1 MPSQYSPLQR
11 VATCLGLFLAAM
23 ALMVGAQPA
32 VAQDFEVTGTVVSA
46 DEEAPLPGVNV
57 VEQGTQNGTS
67 TGPSGRFTLSVQGP
81 DATLEFSFVGFRSQ
95 TLSLEGRSEL
105 EVALEPRTEEMQEV
119 VVTAY
124 GIQRRQRSLGY
135 SVSKVSGSNVSDV
148 PTANFGDALSGEVS
162 GVDVSTTATGPGGST
177 NILIRGVS
185 SLTGDNQPLIVVDG
199 VPLDNSNLGSA
210 GLFGGFDMGNGLSS
224 INPSDIEEV
233 SVLKGA
239 SAAALYGERADNGVI
254 VITTKSGQSG
264 GLGVSF
270 TSNTT
275 FEQVRDTYNFQSEYG
290 HGTNGEVPQTQQAA
304 RQNGFNSWGAR
315 LNGSQMAAGFD
326 GEMRPYTLADRNLQN
341 FYRTGLTTANTIALN
356 GGNETTTFRFS
367 VADRRDESVVPGSGY
382 QRTSFLLRGTSSFGI
397 EGLEADVK
405 ANYVRELA
413 TNRPRVS
420 DAPGNA
426 NYAATLMP
434 RSIDVRTLA
443 PGWVGSDRFQEFQ
456 FTESQFTTNP
466 YWAVNRF
473 SQEDTED
480 RIIGFA
486 QVSYD
491 VLDWL
496 TVMGR
501 IGTDFYRNR
510 RTDITPFGTAY
521 DPQGDIEE
529 NQWNISET
537 NTDLIITGNQR
548 LTQRLALTARAGGN
562 VRFRRSE
569 QLGAFGNQF
578 NIPGLQTV
586 SNTETQNPSY
596 DFSEQETWA
605 LFGEAELSYNNYAFL
620 TVTGRNDISSTL
632 PVDNNSYFY
641 PSVGGSFVFSD
652 ALSTPDWLSFGKVRA
667 SWAEV
672 GGATNPYQLSLT
684 YGLNGQGH
692 PTKTGGT
699 IPLGFIGSDQLPNPN
714 LEPSSK
720 VDIEG
725 GLELGFFNER
735 IGLDLTAYRSTV
747 TNDIVPTSV
756 TGTSGFD
763 EVVLNVGETRNT
775 GLEVQLRTTPVLS
788 SDFQWDLNLNASTN
802 TNKVVSLA
810 EDSPE
815 IQLAEPRTRNAFVKA
830 KEGERYGAITG
841 FSFLRDDQGRLILD
855 GDGLPQASSETETLG
870 YYPPDWRGGIANAF
884 SYKNFTLNTLVDV
897 QIGGDLYSGTN
908 SVATGLGLTERTLR
922 GRENGVTVQGVDADG
937 NPVTANVRAQDYYSR
952 IAGTVTSEFV
962 YDASYVKLRE
972 MSFSYRIP
980 PSILEAT
987 PLRQATLGV
996 TARNLLVLYDNIPNV
1011 DPEATYSTGAQG
1023 LEYFGVPQVR
1033 TFGFRVNLQ
1042 L

>member
-1 MPSQYSPLQR
+1 MPSRHSPFQCI
-11 VATCLGLFLAAM
+11 ASCLGLLLAA
-23 ALMVGAQPA
+23 ALMVGGQT
-32 VAQDFEVTGTVVSA
+32 VHAQDFEVTGTVVSA
-46 DEEAPLPGVNV
+46 DDEAPLPGVNV

-67 TGPSGRFTLSVQGP
+67 TGTNGQFTLSVQGP
-81 DATLEFSFVGFRSQ
+81 DATLVFSFVGFQRR
-95 TLSLEGRSEL
+95 TVALEGRSEL
-105 EVALEPRTEEMQEV
+105 QVALEPRTEEMEEV
-119 VVTAY
+119 VVTAL
-124 GIQRRQRSLGY
+124 GIERRQRSLGY
-135 SVSKVSGSNVSDV
+135 SVSKVSGSDVSDV
-148 PTANFGDALSGEVS
+148 PTPNLGDALSGKLS
-162 GVDVSTTATGPGGST
+162 GVDISNTATGPGGST

-224 INPSDIEEV
+224 INPSDIQEV

-239 SAAALYGERADNGVI
+239 SAAALYGERADDGVV

-264 GLGVSF
+264 GIGVTF

-275 FEQVRDTYNFQSEYG
+275 FEQIRDTYDFQSEYG
-290 HGTNGEVPQTQQAA
+290 HGTDGEIPQSQQEA
-304 RQNGFNSWGAR
+304 QQTGFNSWGAR
-315 LNGSQMAAGFD
+315 LDGSQMAAGFD
-326 GEMRPYTLADRNLQN
+326 GEMRPYDLAGNNLQN
-341 FYRTGLTTANTIALN
+341 FYRTGLNTANTLALN

-367 VADRRDESVVPGSGY
+367 VSHRRDESVVPSSGY
-382 QRTSFLLRGTSSFGI
+382 QRTSFLLRGTSSFGV

-405 ANYVRELA
+405 ANYVREAA

-443 PGWVGSDRFQEFQ
+443 PGWVGEDRFQEFQ
-456 FTESQFTTNP
+456 FTGSPFQTNP

-486 QVSYD
+486 QLSYD
-491 VLDWL
+491 VVDWV

-521 DPQGDIEE
+521 NPQGDFEE

-537 NTDLIITGNQR
+537 NTDLIVTADR
-548 LTQRLALTARAGGN
+548 SLTERFALTARAGGN
-562 VRFRRSE
+562 VRFRKNE
-569 QLGAFGNQF
+569 QLGAFGDNF
-578 NIPGLQTV
+578 NIPGLQTI
-586 SNTETQNPSY
+586 SNTETQSPTY
-596 DFSEQETWA
+596 AFSEQETWS
-605 LFGEAELSYNNYAFL
+605 LFGEAELSYNDYAFL
-620 TVTGRNDISSTL
+620 TVTGRNDVSSTL
-632 PVDNNSYFY
+632 PVDDNSYFY
-641 PSVGGSFVFSD
+641 PSVSGSFVFSD

-672 GGATNPYQLSLT
+672 GGATSPYQLNLT

-692 PTKTGGT
+692 PVKGGGGT
-699 IPLGFIGSDQLPNPN
+699 IPLGFIDSGQLPNSD
-714 LEPSSK
+714 LSPSSK
-720 VDIEG
+720 VDVEG
-725 GLELGFFNER
+725 GLELGFLNER
-735 IGLDLTAYRSTV
+735 LGLDLTVYQSTV
-747 TNDIVPTSV
+747 TNDIVPTSI
-756 TGTSGFD
+756 TGTSGFSS
-763 EVVLNVGETRNT
+763 VILNVGETRNT
-775 GLEVQLRTTPVLS
+775 GLEMQVRTTPVIS
-788 SDFQWDLNLNASTN
+788 GDFQWDLNVNASTN
-802 TNKVVSLA
+802 NNEVVSLA
-810 EDSPE
+810 EGSSE

-830 KEGERYGAITG
+830 KVGERYGAITG
-841 FSFLRDDQGRLILD
+841 FTFLRDDQGRLILD
-855 GDGLPQASSETETLG
+855 GDGLPQASNETSTLG
-870 YYPPDWRGGIANAF
+870 YYPPDWRGGITNVL
-884 SYKNFTLNTLVDV
+884 SYKNFTLQTLIDV

-922 GRENGVTVQGVDADG
+922 GREDGVTVEGVDADG
-937 NPVTANVRAQDYYSR
+937 NPMTANVRAQDYFSR
-952 IAGTVTSEFV
+952 ISGTVTSEFV

-972 MSFSYRIP
+972 MSLSYRIP
-980 PSILEAT
+980 QSILEAT
-987 PLRQATLGV
+987 PLQQVSLGV
-996 TARNLLVLYDNIPNV
+996 TGRNLLLLHDNIPNV

-1033 TFGFRVNLQ
+1033 TFGFRVNLR